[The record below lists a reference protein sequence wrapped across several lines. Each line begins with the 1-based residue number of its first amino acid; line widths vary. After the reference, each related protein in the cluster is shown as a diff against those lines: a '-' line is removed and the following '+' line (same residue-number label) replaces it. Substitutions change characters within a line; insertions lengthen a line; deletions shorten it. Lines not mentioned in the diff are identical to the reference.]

1 MVEQEV
7 MRLYA
12 RVWNGRMQSSVVL
25 GFIVVAG
32 VPLLAGREQIE
43 LALALTVLLSMLL
56 YGVTAGPLFAW
67 CARKIEGLAA
77 DVPENREAA
86 EDS

>member
-56 YGVTAGPLFAW
+56 YGVTAGPLSAW